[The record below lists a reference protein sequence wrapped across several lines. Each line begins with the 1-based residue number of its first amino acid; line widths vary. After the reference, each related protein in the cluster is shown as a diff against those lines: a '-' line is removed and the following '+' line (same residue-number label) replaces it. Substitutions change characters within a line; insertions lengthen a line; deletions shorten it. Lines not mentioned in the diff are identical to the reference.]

1 MRRLIELGF
10 VEADGESLDPL
21 APMTLQDRGEDRGV
35 DATGKENADG
45 YVRDHAVAEG
55 VDHERLQ
62 LIGQLVFTPR
72 PLIPGRIEHAPVSS
86 DFRFTFRAQFQ
97 PVPGGK
103 FEDVLINAVRLDD
116 VTVTEVID
124 YRRTV
129 KLGGPVPEGPQRL
142 QFGPEPER
150 VSVPAVI
157 QRLDPQAVAQQIKP
171 AVGFRPERDGE
182 HADEAAYRPRTPL
195 GERLENHLGIAGSE
209 KSVAQHFQV
218 FANLA
223 KVIDLSVKYHHP
235 AAVAGRHGLMSEG
248 REVQDRQPGVAQS
261 DAAVEP

>member
-1 MRRLIELGF
+1 MNE
-10 VEADGESLDPL
+10 
-21 APMTLQDRGEDRGV
+21 RGEDGGV
-35 DATGKENADG
+35 YATGKETADG
-45 YVRDHAVAEG
+45 NIRDHAVAEG

-62 LIGQLVFTPR
+62 LSGQLVFTPR

-103 FEDVLINAVRLDD
+103 FEDVLVNGARLDD

-129 KLGGPVPEGPQRL
+129 KLGGPVLEGPQRL

-157 QRLDPQAVAQQIKP
+157 QRLDPQTVAQQIKP
-171 AVGFRPERDGE
+171 PVGFRP
-182 HADEAAYRPRTPL
+182 
-195 GERLENHLGIAGSE
+195 
-209 KSVAQHFQV
+209 Q
-218 FANLA
+218 
-223 KVIDLSVKYHHP
+223 
-235 AAVAGRHGLMSEG
+235 
-248 REVQDRQPGVAQS
+248 
-261 DAAVEP
+261 